1 MATGRGDRVEGGDKK
16 QTLIRFRSYNIRNR
30 QNDGLES
37 ALRGFAQDN
46 MDIGVIHE
54 TKVIDRVYTSM
65 SDGYIVVAMDAL
77 QWSGSVIPSLAEVL
91 S

>member
-37 ALRGFAQDN
+37 ELRGFVQDN
-46 MDIGVIHE
+46 MDI
-54 TKVIDRVYTSM
+54 
-65 SDGYIVVAMDAL
+65 
-77 QWSGSVIPSLAEVL
+77 
-91 S
+91 